1 MTGKKA
7 QNTKK
12 NACSRMRKIVAT
24 GGLALGLGI
33 LGVFADSGNAAAGSW
48 PADSTYPAPPS
59 YPADPS
65 WPSPPPGWGSY
76 PAAPSW
82 PGDSSHPCCSR

>member
-1 MTGKKA
+1 MASRTPR
-7 QNTKK
+7 NTKRYV
-12 NACSRMRKIVAT
+12 SSSMRKIVAT
-24 GGLALGLGI
+24 GGLVLSLGI
-33 LGVFADSGNAAAGSW
+33 LGVVADSGTAAAGSW

-65 WPSPPPGWGSY
+65 WPSPPPRWGSY

-82 PGDSSHPCCSR
+82 PGNSSHPCCSR